1 MDIDKLDDIKN
12 ESSNTYHRAI
22 KMKPVAV
29 KDNTCIDFIKEV
41 HDKDP
46 KLQVADHVWTSIFL
60 LRDKIKYT
68 QIGVP
73 VIKKAL

>member
-46 KLQVADHVWTSIFL
+46 KLQVADHV
-60 LRDKIKYT
+60 
-68 QIGVP
+68 
-73 VIKKAL
+73 